1 MATNQQLTTIKCLI
15 LDHFITFNELSSII
29 SYTPDLRRL
38 HFSHRHER
46 DTTIGSMSSIAL
58 TNLTYLSLRIFSL
71 NFHDFEIFIG
81 KIHSKLIT
89 LSVNISSNDFTYLD
103 AYRWERLI
111 LQHLSQLERFSFQY
125 LDHVDNEHRYFEGLN
140 QFCSPF
146 WIKRQWIF
154 DAKIVDEGIVYVVH
168 PYKKRWYEYTDERMV
183 NSSTDLCQC
192 HRLILNITSCD
203 EFNELMKIEIQRI
216 LTVVQLYHL
225 EIHDIEMAVDKLLEI
240 IDLFPNLISIK
251 IDSLSLT
258 QANVSCKKIVNIS
271 QSTKNTDKITM
282 FYLDNITEMK
292 EVYLLMKL
300 CPHLTYLRIES
311 LGGIDA
317 ELFVEEILKKINQ
330 ECHDSL
336 RWLCFF

>member
-46 DTTIGSMSSIAL
+46 DTTIGSMSSIGL

-81 KIHSKLIT
+81 KIQSKLIT
-89 LSVNISSNDFTYLD
+89 LSVNISPNDITYLD

-125 LDHVDNEHRYFEGLN
+125 PDSVDNEHRYFEGLN

-154 DAKIVDEGIVYVVH
+154 DVKIVDEGIVYVIH
-168 PYKKRWYEYTDERMV
+168 PYK
-183 NSSTDLCQC
+183 
-192 HRLILNITSCD
+192 
-203 EFNELMKIEIQRI
+203 
-216 LTVVQLYHL
+216 
-225 EIHDIEMAVDKLLEI
+225 
-240 IDLFPNLISIK
+240 
-251 IDSLSLT
+251 
-258 QANVSCKKIVNIS
+258 
-271 QSTKNTDKITM
+271 
-282 FYLDNITEMK
+282 
-292 EVYLLMKL
+292 
-300 CPHLTYLRIES
+300 
-311 LGGIDA
+311 
-317 ELFVEEILKKINQ
+317 
-330 ECHDSL
+330 
-336 RWLCFF
+336 